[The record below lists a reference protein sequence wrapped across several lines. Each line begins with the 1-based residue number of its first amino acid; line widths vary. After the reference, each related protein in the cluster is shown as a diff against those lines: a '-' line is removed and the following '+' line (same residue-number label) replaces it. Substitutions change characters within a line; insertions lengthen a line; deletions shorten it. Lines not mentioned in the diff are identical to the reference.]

1 MTLKKLAIL
10 SGVALLILATTGCTF
25 LAPRLGNLSF
35 EIPLD
40 ALQELY
46 DAPQN
51 AEGRALWTGT
61 PATRVRVYLES
72 NGALINLQG
81 GGVVFETDIP
91 GNRIITI
98 ENLPPASNCRL
109 YISLSAA
116 ATPFR
121 TLRFFSSSTFQVVS
135 GATRDITLSWS
146 DSPFDDIFIP
156 SISDPKGIK
165 AAVVET
171 GIETGIFNR
180 YFAANG
186 SVFLKNPEAEAQTLR
201 EGLGI
206 INSLSAGNVLVPG
219 LAVGEEVVTEASLG
233 DPQLWINTNSGILT
247 LPPEGSYITQKPDIT
262 ESGVIHL
269 KFTKE
274 ADAEEGT
281 PEEPFEFDLAFYQR
295 RGSIGFGL
303 VSGAEWEWQ
312 DLVDDMLSSGD
323 GEGTSTED
331 QSTIDKFIN
340 PNSNIIAGYAVDE
353 HSKFAYFITA
363 LGTYRLDG
371 DTVDKLVA
379 PGEGEEKSINQILTE
394 VLDPNMISIPN
405 QKIQALDYAGGRLTI
420 GTDKGIWNSMV
431 DPETGKPASLVSAGI
446 NANVVRVRSRRFEE
460 QGDNS
465 WTATAALTSA
475 GTVMILKNG
484 VLFRSYRFF
493 TGIPSFGGNATANG
507 NLLWTDEGLIITGTD
522 SAVLLPKS
530 TIQGFN

>member
-121 TLRFFSSSTFQVVS
+121 TLRFFSSSTFQVVA

-146 DSPFDDIFIP
+146 DSPFDDIFIAN
-156 SISDPKGIK
+156 DPKGIK
-165 AAVVET
+165 AAVVGTE
-171 GIETGIFNR
+171 R
-180 YFAANG
+180 YFAANRQIF
-186 SVFLKNPEAEAQTLR
+186 SSADLSEALYTAPSD
-201 EGLGI
+201 
-206 INSLSAGNVLVPG
+206 INSLSVGNVLVPG
-219 LAVGEEVVTEASLG
+219 EAAGEEKATDASLG
-233 DPQLWINTNSGILT
+233 APQLWINTATGIFSLVGDRLINKT
-247 LPPEGSYITQKPDIT
+247 NIT
-262 ESGVIHL
+262 ESGVINL
-269 KFTKE
+269 QFTREEDPE
-274 ADAEEGT
+274 ADPLVDDGPIT
-281 PEEPFEFDLAFYQR
+281 FDLAFYQR
-295 RGSIGFGL
+295 RGSFGFGL
-303 VSGAEWEWQ
+303 VSGAVWEWQ
-312 DLVDDMLSSGD
+312 DLVDDILSSSD
-323 GEGTSTED
+323 GEGTSAED
-331 QSTIDKFIN
+331 QSTIEKFIN
-340 PNSNIIAGYAVDE
+340 PNNNIIAGYAVDE
-353 HSKFAYFITA
+353 NAKFAYFITA

-371 DTVDKLVA
+371 DTVDNLVD
-379 PGEGEEKSINQILTE
+379 PGEGEEKSISEILTE

-405 QKIQALDYAGGRLTI
+405 QKIQALDYAGGRLTL
-420 GTDKGIWNSMV
+420 GTDRGIWNSLV
-431 DPETGKPASLVSAGI
+431 DQETGRPGSLVSTGV
-446 NANVVRVRSRRFEE
+446 NANVVRVRSRKFVEE
-460 QGDNS
+460 DNS
-465 WTATAALTSA
+465 IWTATAALSSA

-484 VLFRSYRFF
+484 VLVRSYRFF
-493 TGIPSFGGNATANG
+493 TGIPAFGGNATANG